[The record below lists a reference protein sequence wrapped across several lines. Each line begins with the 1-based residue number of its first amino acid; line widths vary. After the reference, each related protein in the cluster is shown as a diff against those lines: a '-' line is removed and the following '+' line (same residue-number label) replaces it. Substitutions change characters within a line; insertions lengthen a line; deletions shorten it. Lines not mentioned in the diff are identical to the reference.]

1 MFLFWFSIGLTV
13 LSNVI
18 YHMAQKLTPSQANPM
33 LSLAVTYVLAVIVT
47 VVLLPFFPLQ
57 GGLVASLRQ
66 LNWSAAALALAVVGL
81 ELGFLLA
88 YRAGWNI
95 SLAGFLSNATVGV
108 ILIPVGLLLFRERI
122 NPINVLGVVV
132 CIAGLIMINRK

>member
-33 LSLAVTYVLAVIVT
+33 LSLAVTYVLAVIVS

-57 GGLVASLRQ
+57 GGLVASMRQ

-81 ELGFLLA
+81 ELGFLL
-88 YRAGWNI
+88 RSEERRVGKECRCGWWGAEI
-95 SLAGFLSNATVGV
+95 EKV
-108 ILIPVGLLLFRERI
+108 
-122 NPINVLGVVV
+122 
-132 CIAGLIMINRK
+132 